1 MPSLIYITRIRSL
14 SEELA
19 QNLRSAGCHVESFK
33 PGAITRDECLL
44 AMTPEAADAALH
56 PERLRA
62 EPSREHGGIPFAPDT
77 NQQLGPEA
85 DVWNCLK
92 ALVAKEF
99 SANREPVPQAAPAV
113 EIQIMAAEA
122 GRPAV
127 PSRQERA
134 SERIARIEPSPIVAV
149 SSSEVS
155 RYMKKIRPV
164 IQLRPV
170 IQQCYR
176 VFHSP
181 LSTVVAVL
189 VFAVLYRA
197 LVPPSAT
204 GSSGRTSHRST
215 PVLTVSAEPS
225 RRTVQRL
232 QRHLYLESF
241 VAEDFT
247 NHFDPHPR
255 SDATQNNSELR
266 HPHRDSTRKRIV
278 VD

>member
-1 MPSLIYITRIRSL
+1 MPSLVYITRIGSL

-19 QNLRSAGCHVESFK
+19 QDLRSAGCHVESFK

-44 AMTPEAADAALH
+44 AMTPEAADTALH

-62 EPSREHGGIPFAPDT
+62 EPSRERAGIPFAPET

-92 ALVAKEF
+92 ALVAREF
-99 SANREPVPQAAPAV
+99 GANREPVPQAVPAV
-113 EIQIMAAEA
+113 ETQTMAPEA
-122 GRPAV
+122 GRRAV
-127 PSRQERA
+127 PSRQEGA

-149 SSSEVS
+149 SSPEAS
-155 RYMKKIRPV
+155 RYMKI
-164 IQLRPV
+164 RPV

-204 GSSGRTSHRST
+204 GSSGRTGHRST
-215 PVLTVSAEPS
+215 PVLTLSAEPP
-225 RRTVQRL
+225 RPTVQRL
-232 QRHLYLESF
+232 QRRLHLESF

-247 NHFDPHPR
+247 NHFDPHAR

-266 HPHRDSTRKRIV
+266 HPQRDSTRKRIV

>member
-56 PERLRA
+56 PERFRA
-62 EPSREHGGIPFAPDT
+62 EPSREHAGIPFAPDT

-85 DVWNCLK
+85 DVSNCMK

-99 SANREPVPQAAPAV
+99 SANREPVPPAAPAV
-113 EIQIMAAEA
+113 ETQTMAAEA
-122 GRPAV
+122 GRRAAV
-127 PSRQERA
+127 PSRQERE
-134 SERIARIEPSPIVAV
+134 SERIARIEPSPIGAV
-149 SSSEVS
+149 SSSEAS
-155 RYMKKIRPV
+155 RHMKKIRPV
-164 IQLRPV
+164 IQP
-170 IQQCYR
+170 CYR
-176 VFHSP
+176 IFHSP
-181 LSTVVAVL
+181 LSTVIAVL
-189 VFAVLYRA
+189 FFAVLYRA

-204 GSSGRTSHRST
+204 GSSGRTGHRST
-215 PVLTVSAEPS
+215 PVLTLSAEPP

-232 QRHLYLESF
+232 QRRLYLESF

-247 NHFDPHPR
+247 NHFDPHAR

-266 HPHRDSTRKRIV
+266 HPQRDSTRKRIV

>member
-1 MPSLIYITRIRSL
+1 
-14 SEELA
+14 
-19 QNLRSAGCHVESFK
+19 
-33 PGAITRDECLL
+33 
-44 AMTPEAADAALH
+44 MTPEAADAALH
-56 PERLRA
+56 PERLGA
-62 EPSREHGGIPFAPDT
+62 EPDREHTGVPFAPDT

-99 SANREPVPQAAPAV
+99 GANREPVPQAAPAV
-113 EIQIMAAEA
+113 EPQTMAAEA
-122 GRPAV
+122 GRQAV

-149 SSSEVS
+149 SSSEAS
-155 RYMKKIRPV
+155 RHMKKIRP
-164 IQLRPV
+164 L

-197 LVPPSAT
+197 LVPASAT
-204 GSSGRTSHRST
+204 GSSGRTGHRST
-215 PVLTVSAEPS
+215 PVLTGSAEPS

-232 QRHLYLESF
+232 QRRLYLESF

-247 NHFDPHPR
+247 NHFNPHPR
-255 SDATQNNSELR
+255 SDATQKNSELR
-266 HPHRDSTRKRIV
+266 HPQRDSTRKRIV

>member
-1 MPSLIYITRIRSL
+1 MPSLVYIARIGSL

-44 AMTPEAADAALH
+44 AMTPEAADAVLH
-56 PERLRA
+56 RERLHV
-62 EPSREHGGIPFAPDT
+62 EPSREHAGIPFAPDT

-92 ALVAKEF
+92 GLVAKEF
-99 SANREPVPQAAPAV
+99 GANREPVPQAAPAV
-113 EIQIMAAEA
+113 ESQTMAADA
-122 GRPAV
+122 GRRAV
-127 PSRQERA
+127 PNRQERA

-149 SSSEVS
+149 SSSEAS
-155 RYMKKIRPV
+155 RHMKKIRPK
-164 IQLRPV
+164 

-181 LSTVVAVL
+181 LSTVVAVF

-204 GSSGRTSHRST
+204 GSSGRTGHRST

-255 SDATQNNSELR
+255 SDAPQNNSELR
-266 HPHRDSTRKRIV
+266 HPQRDSTRKRIV

>member
-1 MPSLIYITRIRSL
+1 MPSLIYITRIRRL
-14 SEELA
+14 SEELV
-19 QNLRSAGCHVESFK
+19 QNLRSAGCHVESFQ

-62 EPSREHGGIPFAPDT
+62 EPSREHTGIPFAPDT

-85 DVWNCLK
+85 DVWNCMK

-99 SANREPVPQAAPAV
+99 GANREPVAPAAPAV
-113 EIQIMAAEA
+113 ETQTMAAEA
-122 GRPAV
+122 GRRAF

-134 SERIARIEPSPIVAV
+134 SERIGRIEASPIGAV
-149 SSSEVS
+149 SSSEAS
-155 RYMKKIRPV
+155 RHMKKIRPV
-164 IQLRPV
+164 IQP
-170 IQQCYR
+170 CYR
-176 VFHSP
+176 IFHSP
-181 LSTVVAVL
+181 LSTVIAVL

-204 GSSGRTSHRST
+204 GSSGRTGHRST
-215 PVLTVSAEPS
+215 PVLTMSAEPS
-225 RRTVQRL
+225 RRPVQRL
-232 QRHLYLESF
+232 QRRLYLESF

-247 NHFDPHPR
+247 NHFDPRAR
-255 SDATQNNSELR
+255 SDAAQNNSELR
-266 HPHRDSTRKRIV
+266 HPQRDSTRKRIV

>member
-1 MPSLIYITRIRSL
+1 MPSLVYIARIGSL

-62 EPSREHGGIPFAPDT
+62 EPRRDHSGIPFAPDT
-77 NQQLGPEA
+77 NQPLGPEA
-85 DVWNCLK
+85 DVGNCLK
-92 ALVAKEF
+92 ALAPKEF
-99 SANREPVPQAAPAV
+99 DANREPVPPAAAPAV
-113 EIQIMAAEA
+113 ETQTMAAEA
-122 GRPAV
+122 GRRAV
-127 PSRQERA
+127 PSGQERT

-149 SSSEVS
+149 SSSEAS
-155 RYMKKIRPV
+155 HHRKNS
-164 IQLRPV
+164 RPV

-181 LSTVVAVL
+181 LSTVIAVL

-204 GSSGRTSHRST
+204 GSSGRTGHRST

-232 QRHLYLESF
+232 QRHLYLENF

-247 NHFDPHPR
+247 NHFDPHAR

-266 HPHRDSTRKRIV
+266 HPQRDSKRKRIV

>member
-1 MPSLIYITRIRSL
+1 MPSLVYIARIGSL

-99 SANREPVPQAAPAV
+99 GANREPVPQAAPAV
-113 EIQIMAAEA
+113 ETQTMAAEA
-122 GRPAV
+122 GRRAV

-149 SSSEVS
+149 SSSEAS
-155 RYMKKIRPV
+155 RHMKKIS
-164 IQLRPV
+164 PV

-204 GSSGRTSHRST
+204 GSSGRTGHRST

-225 RRTVQRL
+225 RRTVQRW

-266 HPHRDSTRKRIV
+266 HPQRDSTRKRIV